1 MPFSTMAARKPIT
14 FGAIASVAYK
24 EFLHIYRDKRVL
36 ILLLTL
42 PPLFTLMFGHAFES
56 GERTGVPAVVVNR
69 DNSERAQRFID
80 ILGTNDTFAL
90 QQKAPGEV
98 KETDLLGAGVKASV
112 VIPEGWGDSL
122 LTGEPKP
129 LEVFL
134 DGSDTSTSDVLEGG
148 LHSSL
153 GDFQMKER
161 EFVIDALPEEVFELG
176 KQLPVE
182 VRKTFVSLMERFDL
196 NATVLY
202 NPRERFIEYVVPGV
216 IGLILQLITV
226 TLMACTI
233 AREREAGTLYQ
244 LMVTSLRRVEIVLG
258 KMLPYLAISILLV
271 AMIFVLTSW
280 HFKVNFRSWGALAL
294 LCLLFLLCSLGL
306 GLLISAL
313 SRTQT
318 QAIQFSVFFLLPV
331 FILSGAFAPLEQ
343 LPQAI
348 QYVSEIFPLT
358 HFCRGFRLVNMYG
371 ASPAFYARDMIV
383 LAVGA
388 VVTFMGAAFLLR
400 RIEE

>member
-1 MPFSTMAARKPIT
+1 MAARKPIT
-14 FGAIASVAYK
+14 FGAIMSVAYK

-36 ILLLTL
+36 VLLLTL
-42 PPLFTLMFGHAFES
+42 PPIFTLIFGHAFES
-56 GERTGVPAVVVNR
+56 GERKAVPAVVVNR
-69 DNSERAQRFID
+69 DTGERAQRFVN
-80 ILGTNDTFAL
+80 LLATNDTFAL
-90 QQKAPGEV
+90 RQKAPGEV
-98 KETDLLGAGVKASV
+98 NESDLLGLGVRASV

-129 LEVFL
+129 LQVFL

-161 EFVIDALPEEVFELG
+161 EFVIDALPEAVIEMG

-182 VRKTFVSLMERFDL
+182 VRKTFVSLMEPFDFS
-196 NATVLY
+196 ASVLY
-202 NPRERFIEYVVPGV
+202 NPRERFIDYVVPGI

-244 LMVTSLRRVEIVLG
+244 LMVTSLRRVEIVIG
-258 KMLPYLAISILLV
+258 KMLPYLAISIVLV
-271 AMIFVLTSW
+271 LMIFVLAAW
-280 HFKVNFRSWGALAL
+280 HFQVKFHSWGALAL

-331 FILSGAFAPLEQ
+331 FILSGAFAPLDQ
-343 LPQAI
+343 LPKAL
-348 QYVSEIFPLT
+348 QYISELFPLT
-358 HFCRGFRLVNMYG
+358 HFCRGFRLVNLYG
-371 ASPAFYARDMIV
+371 APTTFYLRDMLV
-383 LAVGA
+383 LLIGA
-388 VVTFMGAAFLLR
+388 IVTFLGAAVLLR
-400 RIEE
+400 RVEQ